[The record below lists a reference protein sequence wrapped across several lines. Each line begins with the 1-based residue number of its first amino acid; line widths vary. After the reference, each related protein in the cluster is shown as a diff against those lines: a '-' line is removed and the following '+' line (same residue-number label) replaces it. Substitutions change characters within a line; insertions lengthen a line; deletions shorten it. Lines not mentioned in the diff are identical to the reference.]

1 MTVPTNTSVVEY
13 EGNGVTTAFPVP
25 FKFPANDDLVV
36 TKVYNDVANVLVLGT
51 DYTVVGAGAQ
61 SGGAV
66 IATSAPEIGAV
77 INITRELETVQET
90 DLRNQGRYFAETH
103 ESVFDYLTMLIQQGF
118 AVLARTLKRPVGKDY
133 FDAENRRISR
143 VDDPVEDGDA
153 ANKVWTQQYVGSLI
167 SSGTGPINLAS
178 NVIYFSPELV
188 PHVLQ
193 DLSGGS
199 SSEGAALVSRAT
211 VALDSVYNLQA
222 ARKISNQLMRVA
234 GYYPGG
240 SVSGNS
246 AAAGGGLFRWDGARP
261 KSQHNGGTI
270 ISPTVPWNGL
280 QSTLGA
286 YLLGSGETS
295 PGENGC
301 WVRVADD
308 VKLVDFGG
316 VVSESVDSSAAF
328 YAALKYCLST
338 NKELY
343 LPEGV

>member
-66 IATSAPEIGAV
+66 IATSAPENGAT

-178 NVIYFSPELV
+178 NV
-188 PHVLQ
+188 
-193 DLSGGS
+193 
-199 SSEGAALVSRAT
+199 
-211 VALDSVYNLQA
+211 
-222 ARKISNQLMRVA
+222 
-234 GYYPGG
+234 
-240 SVSGNS
+240 
-246 AAAGGGLFRWDGARP
+246 
-261 KSQHNGGTI
+261 
-270 ISPTVPWNGL
+270 
-280 QSTLGA
+280 
-286 YLLGSGETS
+286 
-295 PGENGC
+295 
-301 WVRVADD
+301 
-308 VKLVDFGG
+308 
-316 VVSESVDSSAAF
+316 
-328 YAALKYCLST
+328 
-338 NKELY
+338 
-343 LPEGV
+343 